1 MKRLVLHILSALI
14 LAVVASGFT
23 SCKDD
28 FTSIFESN
36 DADLTGEEVMFTT
49 SAATAGVVM
58 SRGDEY
64 NGKLN
69 SGYKTLVNDY
79 RLKITMYEKDG
90 TLDKPLKTCTYAP
103 ASTVADNDGTL
114 KTAAEPGQTALYWES
129 GTTQYAFGVTAGSD
143 NVAQVQTD
151 KGK

>member
-1 MKRLVLHILSALI
+1 MKRLVLQILSALI
-14 LAVVASGFT
+14 LGVVASGFT

-49 SAATAGVVM
+49 SAATAGVAM

-90 TLDKPLKTCTYAP
+90 TLDKPLKTC
-103 ASTVADNDGTL
+103 
-114 KTAAEPGQTALYWES
+114 KAA
-129 GTTQYAFGVTAGSD
+129 FF
-143 NVAQVQTD
+143 
-151 KGK
+151 